1 MGLFLFKFVII
12 RSMKYFVLVLTFLF
26 IPSGFS
32 FAQLG
37 SISTDIID
45 QGPSIELEPRY
56 PSPNAE
62 ITASL
67 NDYSLNGQ
75 VSSIDWYINGEKVK
89 EALNQRSIEFK
100 TGNAGTRT
108 TIETIISIQGNGT
121 QNIKRIIEPLYL
133 DIIIEAQTRT
143 PSFYKGRALPSVGSK
158 VNFTALLDGGSVP
171 ANNLIYTWKINDSVI
186 DNGGLRGQYKISAP
200 TSSWGNDILSLT
212 VSDLTGNII
221 TYRDIEIPSA
231 DPEVLFYESNTL
243 HGISQ
248 IPVKESLNL
257 IGKSVTIQAEPYNLD
272 ILTYNRPPLLEWKID
287 SVRNP
292 NNSGNP
298 YEITLAR
305 QAGRGDSTIDFHVRN
320 LTELLQGSKSSI
332 NINY

>member
-1 MGLFLFKFVII
+1 MSLFWFKFVII
-12 RSMKYFVLVLTFLF
+12 SGMKYFILVLTFLF

-32 FAQLG
+32 LAQLG
-37 SISTDIID
+37 NISTGIID

-67 NDYSLNGQ
+67 NDYSLSGQ
-75 VSSIDWYINGEKVK
+75 VSSIDWYINGKKIK
-89 EALNQRSIEFK
+89 EALNQRSVEFK
-100 TGNAGTRT
+100 TGNVGTRT

-121 QNIKRIIEPLYL
+121 QNIKRVIEPLYL
-133 DIIIEAQTRT
+133 DIIIEAQTRV

-158 VNFTALLDGGSVP
+158 VNLTALLDGGSIP
-171 ANNLIYTWKINDSVI
+171 SNNLIYTWKVNDSVI
-186 DNGGLRGQYKISAP
+186 DNGGLRGQYKISTP
-200 TSSWGNDILSLT
+200 TSSWGNDTLSLT
-212 VSDLTGNII
+212 ISDITGNII
-221 TYRDIEIPSA
+221 THRDIEIPSTN
-231 DPEVLFYESNTL
+231 PEVLFYESNTL
-243 HGISQ
+243 QGISQ
-248 IPVKESLNL
+248 TPIKESLNL

-272 ILTYNRPPLLEWKID
+272 ILIYNRPPLLEWKID
-287 SVRNP
+287 SIRNP

-305 QAGRGDSTIDFHVRN
+305 QEGKGDSTIDFHVRS
-320 LTELLQGSKSSI
+320 LTELLQGSRSSI